1 MFHEPLTARRSPLR
15 AGEAIAPGA
24 FAAVRREMLL
34 RGCKWDPQV
43 GDHSTLA
50 PFPLL
55 LQRSAWR
62 QLQAWTEQLAR
73 ELMEAEQELL
83 LRRDLHRHLGVPARI
98 RRVLGGRGSDA
109 PRILRFDFH

>member
-43 GDHSTLA
+43 GDEATLA

-55 LQRSAWR
+55 LAYSAWG
-62 QLQAWTEQLAR
+62 QLAAGAEQLGR
-73 ELMEAEQELL
+73 ELREAEMELL
-83 LRRDLHRHLGVPARI
+83 ARPALHRRLGVPARI
-98 RRVLGGRGSDA
+98 RRALREARRESRA
-109 PRILRFDFH
+109 AARIL